1 MSLRRLLSCAAV
13 ALVAAT
19 AVPGV
24 AAAVAPRTSLLAV
37 EGQYMCVVCKLPL
50 PESQSDQADRERA
63 FIQMLVGQ
71 GDTPAE
77 IRAAML
83 VQYGPPV
90 LATPAAHGFG
100 LVAYIVPVVVALAL
114 IALLVI
120 LIPRWR
126 RAGRRGGGGDAPDV
140 DPLSAA
146 DSARLEAEL
155 ARFDR

>member
-1 MSLRRLLSCAAV
+1 MSPRRALLCAAV
-13 ALVAAT
+13 ALVAAS
-19 AVPGV
+19 AVPGA

-63 FIQMLVGQ
+63 FIQMLVNQ
-71 GDTPAE
+71 GDTPAQ
-77 IRAAML
+77 IRTAML

-90 LATPAAHGFG
+90 LATPATHGFG
-100 LVAYIVPVVVALAL
+100 LVAYVVPIVVALAL
-114 IALLVI
+114 IALLAV
-120 LIPRWR
+120 LVPRWR
-126 RAGRRGGGGDAPDV
+126 RTGRRSGGGEEPE
-140 DPLSAA
+140 PLTAA

>member
-1 MSLRRLLSCAAV
+1 MSLRRALSGTVAAL
-13 ALVAAT
+13 ALVIAL
-19 AVPGV
+19 PSL
-24 AAAVAPRTSLLAV
+24 AAAVTPRTSLLAV

-63 FIQMLVGQ
+63 FIQMLVNQ

-77 IRAAML
+77 IRTAML

-90 LATPAAHGFG
+90 LATPATHGFG
-100 LVAYIVPVVVALAL
+100 LVAYIVPVIVVLAI
-114 IALLVI
+114 IALLVV

-126 RAGRRGGGGDAPDV
+126 RAGRRGGGGDESAT
-140 DPLSAA
+140 LSAA